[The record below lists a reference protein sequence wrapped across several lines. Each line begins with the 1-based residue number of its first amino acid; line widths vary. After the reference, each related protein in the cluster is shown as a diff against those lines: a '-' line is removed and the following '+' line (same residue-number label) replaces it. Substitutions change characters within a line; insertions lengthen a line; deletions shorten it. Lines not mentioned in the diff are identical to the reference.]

1 MGDLCQVPKDA
12 LGREYYLLLRE
23 LLSGYLYTAVLPDT
37 TSATVEAQLLAFMQ
51 VVNVIPNFIVSDA
64 GTHFAG
70 AFHTRLKAMGIHHV
84 VNTPG
89 VHEATGAAECAIRAV
104 NDALVSLLASFGFA
118 ERQWS
123 DWLPYVTLVL
133 NNTPT
138 ERLGGATP
146 AAVMGRREIAM
157 TDLVGRARALT
168 TDTGPPTPLTP
179 EQFADMA
186 KQAHAKLDAVER
198 AALETSVARRNAAHA
213 ARMAKS
219 HVVLTS
225 DDIDVG
231 DFVLVSTDGFPTTST
246 SKLEAK
252 LSTHWTGPFIAV
264 ALERPYVWRVRQ
276 LGGTAEYCL
285 HLKYLRPYR
294 PPTARRPWRRS

>member
-1 MGDLCQVPKDA
+1 MVACVGLVGRPWKRNSKNAKSPQVT
-12 LGREYYLLLRE
+12 LRKI
-23 LLSGYLYTAVLPDT
+23 LRVVVITVDT
-37 TSATVEAQLLAFMQ
+37 HHSLLAPTGHGLA
-51 VVNVIPNFIVSDA
+51 VDSL
-64 GTHFAG
+64 
-70 AFHTRLKAMGIHHV
+70 TRSWERLPPRV
-84 VNTPG
+84 CTR
-89 VHEATGAAECAIRAV
+89 GAAERAIRAV
-104 NDALVSLLASFGFA
+104 NDALVSVLASFGFA
-118 ERQWS
+118 ERHWS

-133 NNTPT
+133 NSTPT